1 MTRRLVFALSALAIG
16 CASRGRSARGVPP
29 SGPIHLAI
37 LGVNDFHGSIDE
49 QRVAVAT
56 SGGGSVELR
65 VGGAALLASYLE
77 KSRELDP
84 DGTLLLSAGDMWQG
98 TREPNSFEGRPIV
111 QTGHFLRC

>member
-37 LGVNDFHGSIDE
+37 LGVNDFHGTIDE

-84 DGTLLLSAGDMWQG
+84 DGMLLLSAGDMWQG
-98 TREPNSFEGRPIV
+98 PPEATAVEGRPV
-111 QTGHFLRC
+111 GEMGNY